1 VPDSPTRARF
11 AALLT
16 GVATGV
22 GVLSCGSNT
31 APPPSSDVETPSP
44 VTLPS
49 FVDDYG
55 LMLTAPPAD
64 RNLAGYVQRRGSC
77 ANPRSPAFF
86 FPVGTFRG
94 PDQPRHY
101 DVDAYNRVGVSAILD
116 AVREPSL
123 SCRSLRS
130 ADFRFVW
137 IRNMRQPLV
146 VRVTIPDDR
155 SLDAYALID
164 APGYDGGTLVERQQR
179 TLRDSERR
187 QLIASLESANFW
199 RMPSAFDPPFPD
211 AESFLVEARVAS
223 AYHVVGRCLDKPS
236 PFRELGEL
244 FIKIA
249 GLPAPQD

>member
-16 GVATGV
+16 GVAAGV
-22 GVLSCGSNT
+22 SVLSCGSPG
-31 APPPSSDVETPSP
+31 ALPPSSDGETPSP

-49 FVDDYG
+49 FDDDYG
-55 LMLTAPPAD
+55 LMLPAPPAD
-64 RNLAGYVQRRGSC
+64 RNLARHVQRRGSC

-101 DVDAYNRVGVSAILD
+101 DVDASNRVGLSAILD

-130 ADFRFVW
+130 ADFRFMW

-146 VRVTIPDDR
+146 VRVIIPDDR
-155 SLDAYALID
+155 SLDAYVLID
-164 APGYDGGTLVERQQR
+164 APGYDGGSLIERRQQP
-179 TLRDSERR
+179 LRDSERR
-187 QLIASLESANFW
+187 RLVASLESADFW

-223 AYHVVGRCLDKPS
+223 TYHVVGRNLEKPS
-236 PFRELGEL
+236 PFRELGEI